1 MSRRRLGSV
10 LLMTA
15 LACGLIALLVAI
27 LTGRDA
33 REVSFAPG
41 QPPEVTGSS
50 VTVYYIA
57 HPDDTDPQAEVE
69 ETSESVTITVTVD
82 DGCGSSCT
90 AEGVVGDITVSL
102 DQPVG
107 SRAVIDGS
115 QR

>member
-1 MSRRRLGSV
+1 MSKRRLVSF

-15 LACGLIALLVAI
+15 VACGLIALLVVT
-27 LTGRDA
+27 LSGRDP
-33 REVSFAPG
+33 REVSFEPG
-41 QPPEVTGSS
+41 HPPEVTGST
-50 VTVYYIA
+50 VTVHYIA

-90 AEGVVGDITVSL
+90 AEGVVGDITVTL
-102 DQPVG
+102 EQPLG

-115 QR
+115 RR